1 MQPIIQLNNVF
12 AAYDKKVVLKNINLT
27 IDEHDFLGIIGPNG
41 GGKTTLIRLILGLK
55 KPMKGQL
62 LFYKEGKPVKHL
74 TMGYLPQYNAIDPDF
89 PISVEEVVLSGLS
102 NQKKLFHPF
111 TAKHHLMVSETLEKM
126 QLSELRNRAIG
137 TLSTSQRL
145 SSHSLSFG
153 RT

>member
-62 LFYKEGKPVKHL
+62 F
-74 TMGYLPQYNAIDPDF
+74 
-89 PISVEEVVLSGLS
+89 VL
-102 NQKKLFHPF
+102 
-111 TAKHHLMVSETLEKM
+111 
-126 QLSELRNRAIG
+126 
-137 TLSTSQRL
+137 
-145 SSHSLSFG
+145 
-153 RT
+153 

>member
-62 LFYKEGKPVKHL
+62 LFYKEGSQGHC
-74 TMGYLPQYNAIDPDF
+74 
-89 PISVEEVVLSGLS
+89 LSC
-102 NQKKLFHPF
+102 H
-111 TAKHHLMVSETLEKM
+111 
-126 QLSELRNRAIG
+126 R
-137 TLSTSQRL
+137 
-145 SSHSLSFG
+145 
-153 RT
+153 